1 MSLNINSRPHENG
14 TQIIEI
20 EGEITFE
27 NSDQFREEIDRLIN
41 ENQVKLIADLSH
53 LQYMSSAGMGVLVH
67 GLKNTRSRDG
77 DLRLVNLGA
86 KMRRVFL
93 ITQFTHQFMIFNEI
107 DEAVNSFK
115 NNDEKQVS

>member
-1 MSLNINSRPHENG
+1 MSLNIKSRPHENG
-14 TQIIEI
+14 THIIEI

-41 ENQVKLIADLSH
+41 ENQVKLIVDLSD

-67 GLKNTRSRDG
+67 GLKNTRSRNG

-93 ITQFTHQFMIFNEI
+93 ITQFTHQFLIFNEI
-107 DEAVNSFK
+107 NEAVNSFK